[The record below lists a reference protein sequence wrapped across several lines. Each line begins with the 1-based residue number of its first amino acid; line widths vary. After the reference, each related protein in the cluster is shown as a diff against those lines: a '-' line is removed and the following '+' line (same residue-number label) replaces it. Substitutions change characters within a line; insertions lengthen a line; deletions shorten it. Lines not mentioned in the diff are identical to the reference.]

1 MLACVSSVV
10 LVGADP
16 RPVDVEVF
24 VGGGQPKFQLVGLP
38 DAAVREAKERVRAAI
53 QSSGF
58 SFPGRRVVVNLAP
71 ADVPKGGSAYDLP
84 IALGVLVASKAVPP
98 ECAGL
103 VALGELA
110 LDGSVRDVRGGLG
123 AAVVASRAAKRCL
136 LPVGSAAEAGPAGN
150 AEIAA
155 VRTLREAVA
164 VGTGVGGGC
173 VVPEL
178 PAVRHSFGEL
188 ADVRGQATARRA
200 LEIAAAGGHHLLM
213 TGPPGGGKTML
224 ARCLPGIV
232 PRLEPNQVGEV
243 ALTWAAAGLSRPDPT
258 VAPFRAPHH
267 SASRAALIGGGSGI
281 PQPGEVALAHHGTL
295 FLDELGEFPVHLL
308 DALRQ
313 PMEDGAVVI
322 ARKGASVQFATR
334 FQLVAATNPCPCG
347 YDGDRL
353 QPCACPP
360 GALARYRRRL
370 SGPFLDRF
378 DMSIRVPRV
387 DSDAMGGPV
396 GEATATVAARVTA
409 ARRRQVGRGTINA
422 RLDRGGLD
430 RIAWAEKSATL
441 LETAMRHSTLT
452 ARGWDR
458 ARRVAATIADLDASD
473 TIEPRHVME
482 ALTFRGVR

>member
-10 LVGADP
+10 LVGAEP

-84 IALGVLVASKAVPP
+84 IALGVLVASKAIPP
-98 ECAGL
+98 ECAGV

-110 LDGSVRDVRGGLG
+110 LDGTVRTVRGGLG
-123 AAVVASRAAKRCL
+123 AAVVASRSRARCL
-136 LPVGSAAEAGPAGN
+136 LPIDSAAEASCA
-150 AEIAA
+150 ADASIAA
-155 VRTLREAVA
+155 VGSLQEAID
-164 VGTGVGGGC
+164 VGRGATPGS
-173 VVPEL
+173 PI
-178 PAVRHSFGEL
+178 PAVSPGAGEFGEL
-188 ADVRGQATARRA
+188 AEVRGQATARRA

-213 TGPPGGGKTML
+213 SGPPGGGKTML

-232 PRLEPNQVGEV
+232 PGLAGQAVGEV
-243 ALTWAAAGLSRPDPT
+243 ALSWAAAGLSRPNPT
-258 VAPFRAPHH
+258 IPPFRAPHH
-267 SASRAALIGGGSGI
+267 SASLAALIGGGSGI

-313 PMEDGAVVI
+313 PMEDGCVVV
-322 ARKGASVQFATR
+322 ARKGASVRFSTR

-347 YDGDRL
+347 YEGDRL
-353 QPCACPP
+353 RTCSCAP

-370 SGPFLDRF
+370 SGPLLDRF
-378 DMSIRVPRV
+378 DMAIRVPRV
-387 DSDAMGGPV
+387 EPGAMGGDP
-396 GEATATVAARVTA
+396 GEGSAVVASRVAA
-409 ARRRQVGRGTINA
+409 ARRRQAGRGVINA
-422 RLDRGGLD
+422 RMDRRRLDELSWSEESGKLLD
-430 RIAWAEKSATL
+430 
-441 LETAMRHSTLT
+441 TAMKRSTLT

-458 ARRVAATIADLDASD
+458 ARRVAATIADLAGVGE
-473 TIEPRHVME
+473 IRGEHVLE
-482 ALTFRGVR
+482 ALTYRGVR